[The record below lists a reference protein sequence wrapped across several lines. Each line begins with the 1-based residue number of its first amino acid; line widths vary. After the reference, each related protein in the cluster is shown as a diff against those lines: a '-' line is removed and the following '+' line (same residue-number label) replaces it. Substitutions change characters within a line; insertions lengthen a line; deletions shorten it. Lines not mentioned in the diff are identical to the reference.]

1 MSRGFLLLFF
11 GKDYVVK
18 RFFRIAGI
26 IILLILV
33 GIQLIPIDRTNP
45 AVSREVQWDSPATR
59 ELAQRACFDCH
70 SNETVWPWY
79 SYVAPVSLR
88 VADHVQE
95 GREHLNFS
103 AWDQPN
109 VDLEE
114 VVENI
119 ERGEMPLSDY
129 LLMHPEA
136 KLSDSEKQALLDGLK
151 ATFAA
156 DPPIAREER
165 GPAR

>member
-1 MSRGFLLLFF
+1 M
-11 GKDYVVK
+11 K
-18 RFFRIAGI
+18 RFIRIAAI
-26 IILLILV
+26 VILIILA
-33 GIQLIPIDRTNP
+33 GIQFIPVDRKNP
-45 AVSREVQWDSPATR
+45 AVSQEVAWDSPATR
-59 ELAQRACFDCH
+59 ELAARACFDCH

-88 VADHVQE
+88 LADHVEE

-109 VDLEE
+109 VDIDE

-119 ERGEMPLSDY
+119 EKGEMPLWDY
-129 LLMHPEA
+129 LPMHPEA
-136 KLSDSEKQALLDGLK
+136 KLSPSEQQALIDGLK

-156 DPPIAREER
+156 NPPIARAER
-165 GPAR
+165 GPGR

>member
-1 MSRGFLLLFF
+1 M
-11 GKDYVVK
+11 K
-18 RFFRIAGI
+18 RFLRIAAI
-26 IILLILV
+26 VILIILV
-33 GIQLIPIDRTNP
+33 GIQFIPVDRTNP
-45 AVSREVQWDSPATR
+45 AISQEVQWDSPATR
-59 ELAQRACFDCH
+59 DLAQRACFDCH

-79 SYVAPVSLR
+79 SYVAPISLR
-88 VADHVQE
+88 LASHVAF

-109 VDLEE
+109 MDLDE

-119 ERGEMPLSDY
+119 EKGEMPLWDY

-136 KLSDSEKQALLDGLK
+136 KLSDSEKLALIDGFK

-156 DPPIAREER
+156 DPPIERAER
-165 GPAR
+165 GPER